1 MDSAKV
7 QPPVAAGS
15 NIHTIITKWY
25 FTPTQLHHH
34 RIPPSNQ
41 VQQDARVQ
49 KLLKA
54 AARDDFTMDPR
65 GVSNVGWGL
74 ARMKVQDPAVW
85 SQVQRQGLEQA
96 RGGIQAPEA
105 QARPLLVPMMDLAT
119 SNVAAAGGVLFAL
132 ANLAAGKVKELGEEG
147 GTLLSI
153 EARRGIESDVKLM
166 QAGRLGAALVSDLW
180 LASSLLRGLARL
192 SATKV
197 NELVQDGGDV
207 VWALAEASVLAD
219 MQRMDAFTRR
229 DYKDKAKGFKAQE
242 ISLLLWALAVSH
254 VAVEQELVRALSR
267 AAVAR
272 ADDFKPQEMA
282 NMTWALATMK
292 ERPSEELVTALSR
305 VAVGKKADFSPQAIA
320 NLLWAFATL
329 SIKPSPSLVEAMSAE
344 AVRLSEHF
352 IPQDISNL
360 MWAYATL
367 GCDITP
373 ELATHMAK
381 AATARADAFKPQ
393 NVSNLLWSFATLR
406 ITPDAEMV
414 QALTKVVAAR
424 AKQFKPQELANTW
437 WALATLGAHAEME
450 GPLSVAVSEAMAK
463 KVGDFKARE
472 LSTMMWGFATARL
485 KPDAKLVESVAEAAL
500 RLVSTE
506 KAPNSSFDD
515 FDTHSITMLLWSLA
529 KCGVL
534 EDQVPL
540 CEALL
545 RAAEERIDTLDVRH
559 IANIAWA
566 LATARVAP
574 DFADAVWLRA
584 EQLCYERG
592 PNGFKPQEVL
602 RAYSFSSDMVAP
614 PCHHTFYPL
623 HLTLHSFAKLHT
635 GFQFD
640 VGCGHCFHPDSPFPR
655 RRAGHTLCPLFGVV

>member
-1 MDSAKV
+1 MSS
-7 QPPVAAGS
+7 S
-15 NIHTIITKWY
+15 NK
-25 FTPTQLHHH
+25 
-34 RIPPSNQ
+34 

-96 RGGIQAPEA
+96 RGGMHAPEA

-132 ANLAAGKVKELGEEG
+132 ANLVAGKVKELGEEG

-207 VWALAEASVLAD
+207 IWALAEASVLAD
-219 MQRMDAFTRR
+219 MQRMDAFTKR

-272 ADDFKPQEMA
+272 ADDFKPQEIA

-305 VAVGKKADFSPQAIA
+305 VASEKRVDFSPQAIA

-329 SIKPSPSLVEAMSAE
+329 SIKPSPSLVEVMSAE

-360 MWAYATL
+360 MWALATL
-367 GCDITP
+367 GCDITA

-381 AATARADAFKPQ
+381 AATARADTFKPQ
-393 NVSNLLWSFATLR
+393 NVSNLLWSFATLG

-414 QALTKVVAAR
+414 QALTKIVVAR

-437 WALATLGAHAEME
+437 WALATLGTHVTME
-450 GPLSVAVSEAMAK
+450 GPPCVAVSEAMAK

-472 LSTMMWGFATARL
+472 LSTMMWGFATSGL
-485 KPDAKLVESVAEAAL
+485 KPDAKLVESVAQAAM

-506 KAPNSSFDD
+506 KAQNSSIDD

-534 EDQVPL
+534 VDQVPL

-545 RAAEERIDTLDVRH
+545 RAAEERIDTLDARH

-574 DFADAVWLRA
+574 DFADAVLLRA
-584 EQLCYERG
+584 EQMCYAPG
-592 PNGFKPQEVL
+592 PNNFNPQEVL
-602 RAYSFSSDMVAP
+602 RSYSSSYDMVVP
-614 PCHHTFYPL
+614 PCYHSPNSL
-623 HLTLHSFAKLHT
+623 HLTLHSFAKLHI
-635 GFQFD
+635 GRQFAVVIRD
-640 VGCGHCFHPDSPFPR
+640 CCHPATAYPWKST
-655 RRAGHTLCPLFGVV
+655 GHTLYPICGVV